1 LQQPISKPD
10 NRIKLG
16 SHTANADG
24 DLTSLIERVVWDIND
39 RQARLNRP
47 EITTGACSG
56 LDGRDQSGTA
66 GKCWLF
72 SQSGQVQLISSN

>member
-1 LQQPISKPD
+1 MQQPISNPEH
-10 NRIKLG
+10 RIKLG
-16 SHTANADG
+16 SHTAKADG
-24 DLTSLIERVVWDIND
+24 DVTSLIERVVLNINN

-56 LDGRDQSGTA
+56 IDGRDQSGTA